1 MNVKS
6 EWKWL
11 PGVFAAIFDDQ
22 GRILCV
28 RHNYGDG
35 RWSLP
40 GGGIEDGETVIAAL
54 QREVREETG
63 LEVAP
68 DRLITSYSRPE
79 AGRQS
84 VLIRCKVTGGNPIPS
99 NDEIAEVRFFAR
111 DELPPTLGPAGRM
124 GTRDAF
130 SGDLG
135 FVRAFNPE
143 SGEYE

>member
-1 MNVKS
+1 MDR
-6 EWKWL
+6 ERRWL

-22 GRILCV
+22 ERILCV

-40 GGGIEDGETVIAAL
+40 GGGLEDGETVVDAL
-54 QREVREETG
+54 KREVREETG
-63 LEVAP
+63 FEVEV
-68 DRLITSYSRPE
+68 DRLVSSYSRPE

-84 VLIRCKVTGGNPIPS
+84 VLIRCTVVGGQAITS

-111 DELPPTLGPAGRM
+111 DELPQTLGPSGRR

-130 SGDLG
+130 SGEFG
-135 FVRAFNPE
+135 FVRVFDPE

>member
-1 MNVKS
+1 MKD

-11 PGVFAAIFDDQ
+11 PGVFAVIFDDQ

-40 GGGIEDGETVIAAL
+40 GGGLEDGETVVEAL
-54 QREVREETG
+54 KREVREETG
-63 LEVAP
+63 LDVEP
-68 DRLITSYSRPE
+68 DRVIASYSGPE
-79 AGRQS
+79 PGRQS
-84 VLIRCKVTGGNPIPS
+84 LVIRCKVTGGELIAS
-99 NDEIAEVRFFAR
+99 NGEIAEVRFFGQ
-111 DELPPTLGPAGRM
+111 DQLPASLGPSGRV

-130 SGDLG
+130 TGELG